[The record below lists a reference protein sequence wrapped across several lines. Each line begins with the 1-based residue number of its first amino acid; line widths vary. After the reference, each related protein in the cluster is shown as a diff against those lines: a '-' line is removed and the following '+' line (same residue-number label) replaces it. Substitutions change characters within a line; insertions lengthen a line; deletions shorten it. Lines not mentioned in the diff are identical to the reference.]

1 MSDEIRDDTQP
12 RPASRAVRF
21 PMPSRSWWIPA
32 LFVLLVA
39 ALAWQWHESRTEV
52 SSLREE
58 LARRLRDSDTD
69 SRDARLIARQA
80 QEAVRESQT
89 RLAQVETRLAESQSQ
104 QVALEALYQELSRG
118 RDEWT
123 LAEIEQILAIA
134 SQQLQLAGNINA
146 ALAALQTADARI
158 ARAERPQFLPLRK
171 ALARDIEKLKSA
183 PNTDLAG
190 IALKLDQVIAG
201 VDALPFPSDQPGLA
215 ARPEDRVE
223 EGFWRRLGSGMWNE
237 VKQLVQVRNLD
248 RQEPPLLAP
257 SQAYFLRQN
266 LRLRLL
272 NARLALLERNPALFR
287 SDMKAAQDWIER
299 YFDPRARQVASASAL
314 LKQVASG
321 GLSIDIPDISES
333 LAAVRT
339 FKAVREKAAR

>member
-1 MSDEIRDDTQP
+1 MSEEIRDDTQP
-12 RPASRAVRF
+12 RPASRAAHF
-21 PMPSRSWWIPA
+21 QMTWRSWGAPV
-32 LFVLLVA
+32 LFVLLIA

-80 QEAVRESQT
+80 QETVRESQA
-89 RLAQVETRLAESQSQ
+89 RLAQLEARLAESQSQ

-134 SQQLQLAGNINA
+134 SQQLQLAGNVNA

-171 ALARDIEKLKSA
+171 ALSRDIEKLKSA

-201 VDALPFPSDQPGLA
+201 VDA
-215 ARPEDRVE
+215 
-223 EGFWRRLGSGMWNE
+223 
-237 VKQLVQVRNLD
+237 
-248 RQEPPLLAP
+248 
-257 SQAYFLRQN
+257 
-266 LRLRLL
+266 
-272 NARLALLERNPALFR
+272 
-287 SDMKAAQDWIER
+287 
-299 YFDPRARQVASASAL
+299 
-314 LKQVASG
+314 
-321 GLSIDIPDISES
+321 
-333 LAAVRT
+333 
-339 FKAVREKAAR
+339 